1 MATTMTTIEAI
12 ENIDEMVERGQNR
25 KEIFEFL
32 TDRGGFTEQ
41 QVLNLF
47 VETGLHTVR
56 EEKHKNASQLNQETD
71 QNFLEAGLSSLL
83 SMGITYVIP
92 MFLILFG
99 VLYVWNEMATDMNVG
114 IRSAAAALMPM
125 AVTLAFSKSK
135 IRNSA
140 VNFLSDN
147 KMISFAFA
155 FALAMVTAGLAMYM
169 RQYDNVIPIGELAF
183 STTLALMIFGN
194 KNNGEVPFLHVGAV
208 SGMLTYV
215 ILFGI
220 PV

>member
-47 VETGLHTVR
+47 IETGLHSASN
-56 EEKHKNASQLNQETD
+56 EKAKHFHQDSVEN
-71 QNFLEAGLSSLL
+71 NFLEDMLSKVL
-83 SMGITYVIP
+83 SIGVTYVVPIVL
-92 MFLILFG
+92 MIFG
-99 VLYVWNEMATDMNVG
+99 VMYVWGEMSTDMNVG

-125 AVTLAFSKSK
+125 AVSLAFSKSK

>member
-1 MATTMTTIEAI
+1 MSATVNTNDTLNNIGTMV
-12 ENIDEMVERGQNR
+12 NQGHSR
-25 KEIFEFL
+25 KTIFEYL
-32 TDRGGFTEQ
+32 TDDAGYTEEQ
-41 QVLNLF
+41 ALDLF
-47 VETGLHTVR
+47 IETGLHSQANDKRKYASESVV
-56 EEKHKNASQLNQETD
+56 EEESY
-71 QNFLEAGLSSLL
+71 LEALLAKVLSL
-83 SMGITYVIP
+83 GVTYVVPIAL
-92 MFLILFG
+92 MIFG
-99 VLYVWNEMATDMNVG
+99 VMYVWGEMATDMNIG

-125 AVTLAFSKSK
+125 AVTLAFSKSE

-155 FALAMVTAGLAMYM
+155 FVLAMLTAGLAMYV

-208 SGMLTYV
+208 AGMLTYV

-220 PV
+220 PI